1 MVEDAEKKR
10 KERKRHKTFCISGRH
25 IQLSCKLWVSLSA
38 HFRISEQAS
47 VNSTE
52 NAFVVLQV
60 ARSIKCCWWVPF
72 ILDWTIKSFLIF
84 QHPSTNW
91 NGRHRCQQAQ
101 SGARFSHQLNAMS
114 VRGSRNSFPIPS
126 CHHAVSHVMCSTNSN
141 DDEERHKM
149 WMSSRRIDVNLWME
163 RNGRDGKDV
172 GMKNE
177 RKKWR
182 KIKPS
187 SRVGRQRRSW
197 SRSKVMR
204 ERHNEERWSSNGGNN
219 KSRFMSWTAAPCDV
233 RLAMEIKKK
242 WRHKFPLLIYVE
254 TRYKT
259 LETCSNSHAKIEE
272 EIHFMCVNCAHHT
285 VEIQCKVVER
295 RIVVIAAES

>member
-1 MVEDAEKKR
+1 M
-10 KERKRHKTFCISGRH
+10 
-25 IQLSCKLWVSLSA
+25 LLVSSV
-38 HFRISEQAS
+38 HFSF
-47 VNSTE
+47 
-52 NAFVVLQV
+52 NAFKVFWYFNIRRQTGMAAIAASKLSQVLDSPTNWMQCRFV
-60 ARSIKCCWWVPF
+60 AHATPFPSHHAIMPWAMLCVPRTLMTTRSAIKCECRVGGS
-72 ILDWTIKSFLIF
+72 TLIYGRREMEEMEKMLEWR
-84 QHPSTNW
+84 TN
-91 NGRHRCQQAQ
+91 
-101 SGARFSHQLNAMS
+101 
-114 VRGSRNSFPIPS
+114 
-126 CHHAVSHVMCSTNSN
+126 
-141 DDEERHKM
+141 E
-149 WMSSRRIDVNLWME
+149 
-163 RNGRDGKDV
+163 
-172 GMKNE
+172 
-177 RKKWR
+177 KKWR

-285 VEIQCKVVER
+285 VEIQCEVVER